1 VSQGW
6 KLARLPLP
14 DVDHH
19 GHSGNAYRLL
29 WRRLTSRAC
38 FANGEVL
45 GATPV
50 WDRLPAI
57 LRRQRHDLI
66 LLAVIYAW
74 WLRLVAAP
82 LLLKGWA
89 AAFAM
94 AMLAAFPVAAVAMRF
109 RSLALGLYSVGAW
122 QVFRHRVLARFPA
135 APHSPDRVDRKHSRA
150 GSDGR
155 TATPPDGRRALIW
168 HTDCDAPRA
177 RDDAVAIC
185 PVPGRIAIDCA
196 LMVKD
201 PDCIRRTAR

>member
-1 VSQGW
+1 LADRNLHGCEELELGARLVSRGW
-6 KLARLPLP
+6 KLARLPLL

-74 WLRLVAAP
+74 WPRLVAAP

-94 AMLAAFPVAAVAMRF
+94 AMLAAFPVAAMAMRF

-122 QVFRHRVLARFPA
+122 QVFAIGFWPGFLRRR
-135 APHSPDRVDRKHSRA
+135 
-150 GSDGR
+150 
-155 TATPPDGRRALIW
+155 TPPTEWIASTVVQDPM
-168 HTDCDAPRA
+168 DAQRLRPMAAER
-177 RDDAVAIC
+177 
-185 PVPGRIAIDCA
+185 
-196 LMVKD
+196 
-201 PDCIRRTAR
+201 